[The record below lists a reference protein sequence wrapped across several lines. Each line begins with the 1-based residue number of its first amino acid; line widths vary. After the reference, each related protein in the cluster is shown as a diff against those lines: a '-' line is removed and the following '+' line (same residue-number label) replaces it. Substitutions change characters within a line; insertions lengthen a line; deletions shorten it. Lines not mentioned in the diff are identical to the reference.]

1 MFIWR
6 AVILPLLHSGVHK
19 YLYPFALSMCSYT
32 QYTNKYTIYKMYTMY
47 FSHNNIKQYLMD
59 GNGSDVGI
67 EVGRYS
73 NMFIGNKV

>member
-1 MFIWR
+1 
-6 AVILPLLHSGVHK
+6 
-19 YLYPFALSMCSYT
+19 
-32 QYTNKYTIYKMYTMY
+32 MYTMY